1 MIERLVAASRA
12 AVWIAR
18 RDDSLDRRNRAP
30 ITIDESLEKQSG
42 TLPRR
47 NEASAPSWADPAPV
61 SVTTRLPSRHERE
74 ASSRTVDWSGVHTR
88 EPGFVEDEP
97 EDGVPTPRPKL
108 PLSCVPRR
116 VVDERTL
123 LTLPLD
129 HRAGFVLAH
138 IDGATDIRTLID
150 VCGLPQD
157 ELVALIEQLR
167 VLHAIEL

>member
-1 MIERLVAASRA
+1 MR
-12 AVWIAR
+12 
-18 RDDSLDRRNRAP
+18 P
-30 ITIDESLEKQSG
+30 
-42 TLPRR
+42 
-47 NEASAPSWADPAPV
+47 
-61 SVTTRLPSRHERE
+61 
-74 ASSRTVDWSGVHTR
+74 VDWSGVRAR

-138 IDGATDIRTLID
+138 VDGATDIRTLID

-167 VLHAIEL
+167 ALHAIEL